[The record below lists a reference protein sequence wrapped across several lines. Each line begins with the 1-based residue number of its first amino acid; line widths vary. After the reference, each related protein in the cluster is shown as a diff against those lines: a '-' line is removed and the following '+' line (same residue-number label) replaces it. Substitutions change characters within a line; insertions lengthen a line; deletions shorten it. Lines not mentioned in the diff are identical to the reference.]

1 MIHVFHGFLG
11 SPEDFSYLKNS
22 NVILHDLLDFN
33 PQDIFIQEEDTLIGY
48 SMGGRVALRLAQQLN
63 FKLKHLVLLSS
74 HPGLETDEERKE
86 RGFWENQVLEKM
98 NTPSFLEYWNSLP
111 LFKNDKPIEEIPQE
125 RLTGFKLLFD
135 EFRLSHQDN
144 FLPLLGEYKQKVI
157 YLIGQEDEKYKKLS
171 QEKLIPLGLRC
182 HLVEGGHRLFNHPES
197 VLNVLSFEGI
207 L

>member
-144 FLPLLGEYKQKVI
+144 FLPLLSEYKQKVI